1 MILTL
6 GGKNETAIVFQPAGM
21 REIELVGVA
30 EIARKLQDFS
40 TAGCI
45 NVAML
50 LVLIESADSQGFSL
64 FDTVS
69 SLALRSSELL
79 LTLTNGLPLS
89 PHVLPCIFQRL
100 SLPAQFCR
108 QCTKKMLLMYI
119 RKGVAW
125 WLNIAGYKLC
135 WIITPATVNS
145 VTSRP

>member
-89 PHVLPCIFQRL
+89 PHDIILLPRIDRMTDRVGHTQLL
-100 SLPAQFCR
+100 S
-108 QCTKKMLLMYI
+108 
-119 RKGVAW
+119 
-125 WLNIAGYKLC
+125 KLC
-135 WIITPATVNS
+135 LRKPAMLATE
-145 VTSRP
+145 P